1 MLERS
6 VGNTRRSIYGQLE
19 MTTINTLVVKRSKDS
34 RVFYLEKARKEN
46 YTQVSLIM
54 CTKSGRRLMVTT
66 ASKPFA
72 RHIVVSAQA
81 VQPSVEASSETP
93 SGTIVKHNNPPRQCY
108 PKEVLKHRFMPY
120 GSVNG
125 LEGDLTV
132 EQETESMDV
141 DTPEVPFAISFSP
154 TKAVKEAPPSSPKEA
169 KKVKGKKRKGDG
181 EAPTAKKSKKAKTS

>member
-1 MLERS
+1 
-6 VGNTRRSIYGQLE
+6 
-19 MTTINTLVVKRSKDS
+19 
-34 RVFYLEKARKEN
+34 
-46 YTQVSLIM
+46 M
-54 CTKSGRRLMVTT
+54 CTKSGRHLIAAT

-93 SGTIVKHNNPPRQCY
+93 SGTIVKHKNPPRQCY

-120 GSVNG
+120 GSVSG
-125 LEGDLTV
+125 LEGDIV

-141 DTPEVPFAISFSP
+141 DTLEVPPAISPSSKK
-154 TKAVKEAPPSSPKEA
+154 TAKEEPPSSPKEA